1 MALVDYSSSGSAE
14 TDDAGP
20 PPPKRRK
27 AAKTGIETGADGV
40 NGAGSELSR
49 PKATGPDAESMPPL
63 PASFHDMY
71 ASTVRQSVADNPTLH
86 QGRRRQTPHVAGH
99 WPTHVYVECE

>member
-14 TDDAGP
+14 ADDAGP

-27 AAKTGIETGADGV
+27 AAKTGIETGALGV
-40 NGAGSELSR
+40 NGAGLDLSK
-49 PKATGPDAESMPPL
+49 PKTTGGPDVDMPPL

-71 ASTVRQSVADNPTLH
+71 ASTVRQSVVDNPALH
-86 QGRRRQTPHVAGH
+86 QGRKRQTPHVAGR